1 MIQQYLDTIKEC
13 ILSELAEERVAIAL
27 FGSTVTWKNTSAS
40 DINIAVIPKGQWNR
54 WKLSLLREKIEDHNV
69 PYHVDLVDFSMV
81 SDSFRV
87 TALRSILW
95 WRQ

>member
-1 MIQQYLDTIKEC
+1 MIQQYLDTIKAC
-13 ILSELAEERVAIAL
+13 ILRELAEEQVAIAL
-27 FGSTVTWKNTSAS
+27 FGSTVTGQNTFAS
-40 DINIAVIPKGQWNR
+40 DIDVAVIPKGPWNR
-54 WKLSLLREKIEDHNV
+54 WKLSLLREKIEDLNV